1 MSNEYQLQSFK
12 VNVKT
17 IINVPG
23 YWTRKMDEDEEEAF
37 LSCVLQYFDVHTKY
51 VYRVEDNALIHV
63 FIL

>member
-1 MSNEYQLQSFK
+1 
-12 VNVKT
+12 
-17 IINVPG
+17 
-23 YWTRKMDEDEEEAF
+23 MDEDEEEAF